1 MIFLKFKV
9 ISLNTTALFMA
20 IMLSLSFIGALTLTQ
35 ASVTANTAGRKL
47 PIYCVETDEKKIA
60 VTFDAAWSAED
71 TDKLLEILKK
81 HDAKATVFVVG
92 DWVRANPDAVK
103 KFYQAG
109 HEIGNHSDTHAPF
122 SKADREKIKE
132 EIENCNAEIEKITGF
147 KPKVLRA
154 PSGDYDNKSIEV
166 TESMGMKMIQWDVDT
181 IDIKVMTNEYHCA
194 IMSMV

>member
-1 MIFLKFKV
+1 
-9 ISLNTTALFMA
+9 MA
-20 IMLSLSFIGALTLTQ
+20 IMLSLSFIGSLTLTQ
-35 ASVTANTAGRKL
+35 ASVTANTAERKL

-81 HDAKATVFVVG
+81 HDAKATIFVVG

-103 KFYQAG
+103 KFHQAG
-109 HEIGNHSDTHAPF
+109 HEIGNHSDTHTAF

-147 KPKVLRA
+147 KPKILRA

-166 TESMGMKMIQWDVDT
+166 TESLGIKMIQWDVDI
-181 IDIKVMTNEYHCA
+181 IDIKVMTNVYLYA
-194 IMSMV
+194 IMNIV